1 MRNYLSLASV
11 QAKAHKRQ
19 NRMTIF
25 CIMLAVILITG
36 VFTMADMEYRH
47 ETVRMMEKHGNW
59 HIALKNITKE
69 EAEAVSKEV
78 WIKEGCWYDV
88 LNYDL
93 EEDYNVSGKQTV
105 VCGVNQNWDNIALC
119 MKEGTLPKSDSE
131 IAVSENYRRQFS
143 KEIGDT
149 VSLSTPSGSFEYVI
163 SGIAKDGTL
172 LQRKDAVGVFVSL
185 ESFEKMMKEN
195 GESMH
200 PVYYVQFGN
209 TWTIRKTIDKL
220 MTEHGWDSSVVSENV
235 AILGILGMSS
245 SSYVVGLY
253 SVAFFLVI
261 LVMLSGILMIA
272 GSMNSN
278 IAERTQYFGML
289 RCIGTSKAQ
298 MKHIVRLEALNWC
311 KKAIPFGIV
320 IATVAS
326 WGICAILRYVIGGEW
341 ENMPVFKLSPI
352 GIISG
357 TVIGIITVL
366 IAANA
371 PAKRAAKVSPVA
383 GVLGNTEHRNTK
395 KAANTKLFKVENAL
409 GIHHAVSQKKSLIMM
424 TGSFALSMILFLS
437 FSVMIDWIGHALNS
451 NKPYSPDMT
460 VFAEGYASVL
470 PQELVTEIGKID
482 GIKYVYGRMHI
493 CDEITSTKDV
503 NRMDLISYEGLQ
515 FDWAKDDYLS
525 GDMEAVIHGND
536 SVMVVFDK
544 ANPLTLGDKI
554 WYRGKEL
561 TVAAVLGDSPFA
573 TTDIPTVLCSE
584 ETFRKLT
591 GIDEYAI
598 IDIQVSQKADS
609 NIDQEIRK
617 IIGDDRKLSDGRE
630 SKRSVNSTYLAFSL
644 LVYGFL
650 GMIAL
655 ITVFNINNS
664 ISMSVTAR
672 NKQYGIMRAI
682 GMDNR
687 QICKMICAETLT
699 YAISGMLTGGIL
711 GLLLHRKFFRL
722 IISAYFGTPWT
733 VPVKELL
740 IIMIVMVFAC
750 VTSVVKPVK
759 RIVSNTVTETISE
772 L

>member
-1 MRNYLSLASV
+1 MRSYLSLASI

-69 EAEAVSKEV
+69 EAETVSKKA

-88 LNYDL
+88 INYDL
-93 EEDYNVSGKQTV
+93 DKDYSISGKQTV
-105 VCGVNQNWDNIALC
+105 VCGSNENWDKIMFC
-119 MKEGTLPKSDSE
+119 MKEGKLPGSERE

-149 VSLSTPSGSFEYVI
+149 VSLVTPAGSYEYVI
-163 SGIAKDGTL
+163 SGIVKDGTL
-172 LQRKDAVGVFVSL
+172 LQRNDAAGVFVSL
-185 ESFEKMMKEN
+185 ESFEKIMKEN

-220 MTEHGWDSSVVSENV
+220 MAEYGWDKSVAAENA

-245 SSYVVGLY
+245 SSYVVGIY
-253 SVAFFLVI
+253 GVAFFLVI

-298 MKHIVRLEALNWC
+298 IKRIVRLEALNWC
-311 KKAIPFGIV
+311 KRAIPSGIM
-320 IATVAS
+320 IATLAS

-352 GIISG
+352 GIIAG
-357 TVIGIITVL
+357 TVIGMITVL

-371 PAKRAAKVSPVA
+371 PAKRAAKVTPVA
-383 GVLGNTEHRNTK
+383 GISGNTENRNTK
-395 KAANTKLFKVENAL
+395 KPANTKLFKIENAI

-424 TGSFALSMILFLS
+424 TGSFALSIILFLS

-451 NKPYSPDMT
+451 NKPYSQDMS
-460 VFAEGYASVL
+460 VYAEDYAPVL
-470 PQELVTEIGKID
+470 SQELVEEIEKID

-493 CDEITSTKDV
+493 CDEMTSTKDV
-503 NRMDLISYEGLQ
+503 NRMDLISYEELQ
-515 FDWAKDDYLS
+515 FNWAKDDFLS
-525 GDMEAVIHGND
+525 GDIETVKNRSD

-544 ANPLTLGDKI
+544 NNPLTIGDKI
-554 WYRGKEL
+554 WYRENEL
-561 TVAAVLGDSPFA
+561 TVAAVLKDSPFSSS
-573 TTDIPTVLCSE
+573 DIPTVLCSE
-584 ETFRKLT
+584 ETFGKLT
-591 GIDEYAI
+591 GIDEYAV
-598 IDIQVSQKADS
+598 IDIQITKKADKS
-609 NIDQEIRK
+609 IDREV
-617 IIGDDRKLSDGRE
+617 RKLLGENIKLGDVRE
-630 SKRSVNSTYLAFSL
+630 SKEAANSTYLAFSL

-664 ISMSVTAR
+664 ISMSVAAR

-699 YAISGMLTGGIL
+699 YAIFGILTGVTM
-711 GLLLHRKFFRL
+711 GLLLHRKFFQL
-722 IISAYFGTPWT
+722 IISAYFGDLWT
-733 VPVKELL
+733 VPMKELL
-740 IIMIVMVFAC
+740 IILFVVVFASA
-750 VTSVVKPVK
+750 TSVVKPVK
-759 RIVSNTVTETISE
+759 RILSNTVTETISE

>member
-1 MRNYLSLASV
+1 MRSYLSLASI

-47 ETVRMMEKHGNW
+47 ENVRMMEKHGNW
-59 HIALKNITKE
+59 HIALMNLTKE
-69 EAEAVSKEV
+69 EAEAVSKEA
-78 WIKEGCWYDV
+78 WIKEACWYDV
-88 LNYDL
+88 INYDL
-93 EEDYNVSGKQTV
+93 AEDYTVSGKQTV
-105 VCGVNQNWDNIALC
+105 VCGADQNWDKFTFC
-119 MKEGTLPKSDSE
+119 MKEGTFPKNESE

-143 KEIGDT
+143 KGIGDT
-149 VSLSTPSGSFEYVI
+149 VSLVTPAGSYEYVI

-172 LQRKDAVGVFVSL
+172 LQRNDASGVFVSM
-185 ESFEKMMKEN
+185 ESFEKIAEEN
-195 GESMH
+195 GKDMR
-200 PVYYVQFGN
+200 PVYYIQFGN

-220 MTEHGWDSSVVSENV
+220 KAEHGWDKEVVAENA

-253 SVAFFLVI
+253 GVAIVLVI
-261 LVMLSGILMIA
+261 LVMLAGILMIA

-278 IAERTQYFGML
+278 LAERTQYFGML

-298 MKHIVRLEALNWC
+298 IRRIVRLEALNWC
-311 KKAIPFGIV
+311 KKAIPVGIL
-320 IATVAS
+320 IATLAS

-371 PAKRAAKVSPVA
+371 PAKRAAKVTPVA
-383 GVLGNTEHRNTK
+383 GVLGNTENKNVK
-395 KAANTKLFKVENAL
+395 KAANTKFLKVEHAL
-409 GIHHAVSQKKSLIMM
+409 GIHHAVSQKKSLMMM
-424 TGSFALSMILFLS
+424 TGSFALSIILFLS
-437 FSVMIDWIGHALNS
+437 FSVMIAWIGHALNS
-451 NKPYSPDMT
+451 NRPYSPDLSA
-460 VFAEGYASVL
+460 FAEDYAPVL
-470 PQELVTEIGKID
+470 PQELVAEIEKID

-493 CDEITSTKDV
+493 CDDITSTKDV
-503 NRMDLISYEGLQ
+503 NRMDLISYEELQ
-515 FDWAKDDYLS
+515 FDWAKGDYLS
-525 GDMEAVIHGND
+525 GDIEAVKHGND

-544 ANPLTLGDKI
+544 NNPLTLGDKI
-554 WYRGKEL
+554 WYRGNEL
-561 TVAAVLGDSPFA
+561 TVAAVLKDSPFSSS
-573 TTDIPTVLCSE
+573 DIPTVLCSE
-584 ETFRKLT
+584 ETFVKLT
-591 GIDEYAI
+591 GIDEYAV
-598 IDIQVSQKADS
+598 IDIQVTKKADKD
-609 NIDQEIRK
+609 IDQKIRK
-617 IIGDDRKLSDGRE
+617 LLGEGIKLGDERA
-630 SKRSVNSTYLAFSL
+630 SKKSVNSTYLAFSL

-650 GMIAL
+650 GIIAL

-664 ISMSVTAR
+664 ISMSVSAR

-699 YAISGMLTGGIL
+699 YAISGILTGGIF
-711 GLLLHRKFFRL
+711 GLLLHRKFFQM
-722 IISAYFGTPWT
+722 IISSYFGTQWT

-740 IIMIVMVFAC
+740 IILLVVVFAC
-750 VTSVVKPVK
+750 ATSVVMPVK
-759 RIVSNTVTETISE
+759 RSLSHTVTETISE

>member
-1 MRNYLSLASV
+1 MRSYLSLASI

-25 CIMLAVILITG
+25 CITLAVILITG

-47 ETVRMMEKHGNW
+47 ETVRMLEHHGNW

-69 EAEAVSKEV
+69 EAQAVTKEV
-78 WIKEGCWYDV
+78 WIKESCWYDV
-88 LNYDL
+88 INYDL
-93 EEDYNVSGKQTV
+93 DKDYSISGKQTV
-105 VCGVNQNWDNIALC
+105 VCGTNENWDKIMFC
-119 MKEGTLPKSDSE
+119 MWEGKLPKNENE
-131 IAVSENYRRQFS
+131 IAVSENFRRQFS
-143 KEIGDT
+143 KEIGDK
-149 VSLSTPSGSFEYVI
+149 VSLVTPAGSYEYVI
-163 SGIAKDGTL
+163 SGIAKDGSL
-172 LQRKDAVGVFVSL
+172 LQTNDAIGVFVSM
-185 ESFEKMMKEN
+185 ESFEKIMKEN
-195 GESMH
+195 GESMN
-200 PVYYVQFGN
+200 PVYFVQFGN

-220 MTEHGWDSSVVSENV
+220 MAERGWDKSVVAENA

-245 SSYVVGLY
+245 SSYIVGLY
-253 SVAFFLVI
+253 GIAFFLVI

-298 MKHIVRLEALNWC
+298 IKHIVRLEALNWC

-320 IATVAS
+320 IATLAS

-341 ENMPVFKLSPI
+341 EDMPVFKLSPI

-383 GVLGNTEHRNTK
+383 GISGNTENRNTK
-395 KAANTKLFKVENAL
+395 KAANTKFFKVENAL
-409 GIHHAVSQKKSLIMM
+409 GIHHAVSQKKSLVMM
-424 TGSFALSMILFLS
+424 TGSFALSIILFLS
-437 FSVMIDWIGHALNS
+437 FSVMIDWISHALNS
-451 NKPYSPDMT
+451 NKPYSQDMS
-460 VFAEGYASVL
+460 VFTEDYAPVL
-470 PQELVTEIGKID
+470 PQELVTEIEKID

-503 NRMDLISYEGLQ
+503 NKMDLISYEDLQ

-525 GDMEAVIHGND
+525 GDIEAVKKDGN

-544 ANPLTLGDKI
+544 NNPLNLGDKI
-554 WYRGKEL
+554 WYRGNEL
-561 TVAAVLGDSPFA
+561 TVAAVLKDSPFSA
-573 TTDIPTVLCSE
+573 SDIPTVLCSE

-591 GIDEYAI
+591 GIDQYAV
-598 IDIQVSQKADS
+598 IDIQVTKKADKD
-609 NIDQEIRK
+609 IDQEIRK
-617 IIGDDRKLSDGRE
+617 LLGDDIKLSDGRE
-630 SKRSVNSTYLAFSL
+630 TKKLANSTYLAFSL
-644 LVYGFL
+644 LVYAFL
-650 GMIAL
+650 GMITL
-655 ITVFNINNS
+655 ITIFNINNS
-664 ISMSVTAR
+664 ISMSVSAR

-682 GMDNR
+682 GMDSR

-699 YAISGMLTGGIL
+699 YAISGILTGGIL
-711 GLLLHRKFFRL
+711 GLLLHMKFFQL
-722 IISAYFGTPWT
+722 IISAYFGTPWMI
-733 VPVKELL
+733 PVKELF
-740 IIMIVMVFAC
+740 IILLVVLFAS

-759 RIVSNTVTETISE
+759 RVLSNTVTETISE

>member
-1 MRNYLSLASV
+1 MRSYLSLASI

-25 CIMLAVILITG
+25 CITLAVILITG

-47 ETVRMMEKHGNW
+47 ETVRMLEHHGNW

-69 EAEAVSKEV
+69 EAQAVTKEV
-78 WIKEGCWYDV
+78 WIKESCWYDV
-88 LNYDL
+88 INYDL
-93 EEDYNVSGKQTV
+93 DKDYSISGKQTV
-105 VCGVNQNWDNIALC
+105 VCGTNENWDKIMFC
-119 MKEGTLPKSDSE
+119 MREGKLPKNENE
-131 IAVSENYRRQFS
+131 IAVSENFRRQFS
-143 KEIGDT
+143 KEIGDK
-149 VSLSTPSGSFEYVI
+149 VSLVTPAGGYEYVI
-163 SGIAKDGTL
+163 SGIAKDGSL
-172 LQRKDAVGVFVSL
+172 LQTNDAIGVFVSM
-185 ESFEKMMKEN
+185 ESFEKIMKEN
-195 GESMH
+195 GESMN
-200 PVYYVQFGN
+200 PVYFVQFGN

-220 MTEHGWDSSVVSENV
+220 MAERGWDKSVVAENA

-245 SSYVVGLY
+245 SSYIVGLY
-253 SVAFFLVI
+253 GIAFFLVI

-298 MKHIVRLEALNWC
+298 IKHIVRLEALNWC

-320 IATVAS
+320 IATLAS

-341 ENMPVFKLSPI
+341 EDMPVFKLSPI

-383 GVLGNTEHRNTK
+383 GISGNTENRNTK
-395 KAANTKLFKVENAL
+395 KAANTKFFKVENAL
-409 GIHHAVSQKKSLIMM
+409 GIHHAVSQKKSLVMM
-424 TGSFALSMILFLS
+424 TGSFALSIILFLS
-437 FSVMIDWIGHALNS
+437 FSVMIDWISHALNS
-451 NKPYSPDMT
+451 NKPYSQDMS
-460 VFAEGYASVL
+460 VFTEDYAPVL
-470 PQELVTEIGKID
+470 PQELVTEIEKID

-503 NRMDLISYEGLQ
+503 NKMDLISYEDLQ

-525 GDMEAVIHGND
+525 GDIEAVKKDGN

-544 ANPLTLGDKI
+544 NNPLNLGDKI
-554 WYRGKEL
+554 WYRGNEL
-561 TVAAVLGDSPFA
+561 TVAAVLKDSPFSA
-573 TTDIPTVLCSE
+573 SDIPTVLCSE

-591 GIDEYAI
+591 GIDQYAV
-598 IDIQVSQKADS
+598 IDIQVTKKADKD
-609 NIDQEIRK
+609 IDQEIRK
-617 IIGDDRKLSDGRE
+617 LLGDDIKLSDGRE
-630 SKRSVNSTYLAFSL
+630 TKKLANSTYLAFSL
-644 LVYGFL
+644 LVYAFL

-655 ITVFNINNS
+655 ITIFNINNS
-664 ISMSVTAR
+664 ISMSVSAR

-682 GMDNR
+682 GMDSR

-699 YAISGMLTGGIL
+699 YAISGILTGGIL
-711 GLLLHRKFFRL
+711 GLLLHMKFFQL
-722 IISAYFGTPWT
+722 IISAYFGTPWMI
-733 VPVKELL
+733 PVKELF
-740 IIMIVMVFAC
+740 IILLVVLFAS

-759 RIVSNTVTETISE
+759 RVLSNTVTETISE

>member
-1 MRNYLSLASV
+1 MRSYLSLASI
-11 QAKAHKRQ
+11 QAKVHKRQ

-25 CIMLAVILITG
+25 CITLAVILITG

-47 ETVRMMEKHGNW
+47 ETVRMLEHHGNW

-69 EAEAVSKEV
+69 EAQAVTKEV
-78 WIKEGCWYDV
+78 WIKESCWYDV
-88 LNYDL
+88 INYDL
-93 EEDYNVSGKQTV
+93 DKDYSISGKQTV
-105 VCGVNQNWDNIALC
+105 VCGTNENWDKIMFC
-119 MKEGTLPKSDSE
+119 MWEGKLPKNENE
-131 IAVSENYRRQFS
+131 IAVSENFRRQFS
-143 KEIGDT
+143 KEIGDK
-149 VSLSTPSGSFEYVI
+149 VSLVTPAGSYEYVI
-163 SGIAKDGTL
+163 SGIAKDGSL
-172 LQRKDAVGVFVSL
+172 LQTNDAIGVFVSM
-185 ESFEKMMKEN
+185 ESFEKIMKEN
-195 GESMH
+195 GESMN
-200 PVYYVQFGN
+200 PVYFVQFGN

-220 MTEHGWDSSVVSENV
+220 MAERGWDKSVVAENA

-245 SSYVVGLY
+245 SSYIVGLY
-253 SVAFFLVI
+253 GIAFFLVI

-298 MKHIVRLEALNWC
+298 IKHIVRLEALNWC

-320 IATVAS
+320 IATLAS

-341 ENMPVFKLSPI
+341 EDMPVFKLSPI

-383 GVLGNTEHRNTK
+383 GISGNTENRNTK
-395 KAANTKLFKVENAL
+395 KAANTKFFKVENAL
-409 GIHHAVSQKKSLIMM
+409 GIHHAVSQKKSLVMM
-424 TGSFALSMILFLS
+424 TGSFALSIILFLS
-437 FSVMIDWIGHALNS
+437 FSVMIDWISHALNS
-451 NKPYSPDMT
+451 NKPYSQDMS
-460 VFAEGYASVL
+460 VFTEDYAPVL
-470 PQELVTEIGKID
+470 PQELVTEIEKID

-503 NRMDLISYEGLQ
+503 NKMDLISYEDLQ

-525 GDMEAVIHGND
+525 GDIEAVKKDGN

-544 ANPLTLGDKI
+544 NNPLNLGDKI
-554 WYRGKEL
+554 WYRGNEL
-561 TVAAVLGDSPFA
+561 TVAAVLKDSPFSA
-573 TTDIPTVLCSE
+573 SDIPTVLCSE

-591 GIDEYAI
+591 GIDQYAV
-598 IDIQVSQKADS
+598 IDIQVTKKADKD
-609 NIDQEIRK
+609 IDQEIRK
-617 IIGDDRKLSDGRE
+617 LLGDDIKLSDGRE
-630 SKRSVNSTYLAFSL
+630 TKKLANSTYLAFSL
-644 LVYGFL
+644 LVYAFL

-655 ITVFNINNS
+655 ITIFNINNS
-664 ISMSVTAR
+664 ISMSVSAR

-682 GMDNR
+682 GMDSR

-699 YAISGMLTGGIL
+699 YAISGILTGGIL
-711 GLLLHRKFFRL
+711 GLLLHMKFFQL
-722 IISAYFGTPWT
+722 IISAYFGTPWMI
-733 VPVKELL
+733 PVKELF
-740 IIMIVMVFAC
+740 IILLVVLFAS

-759 RIVSNTVTETISE
+759 RVLSNTVTETISE

>member
-1 MRNYLSLASV
+1 MKSYLSLASI

-47 ETVRMMEKHGNW
+47 ENVRMMEKHGNW

-78 WIKEGCWYDV
+78 WIKEACWYDV

-105 VCGVNQNWDNIALC
+105 VCGANQNWDKFTFC
-119 MKEGTLPKSDSE
+119 MKEGKLPKNESE
-131 IAVSENYRRQFS
+131 LAVSENYRKQFS

-149 VSLSTPSGSFEYVI
+149 VSLVTSVGNYEYVI
-163 SGIAKDGTL
+163 SGIVKDGTM
-172 LQRKDAVGVFVSL
+172 LQRNDAMGVFVCM
-185 ESFEKMMKEN
+185 ESFEKIAEEN
-195 GESMH
+195 GEDVH
-200 PVYYVQFGN
+200 PAYYIQFGN

-220 MTEHGWDSSVVSENV
+220 KAKHGWDKEVVAENA

-245 SSYVVGLY
+245 SSYIVGLY
-253 SVAFFLVI
+253 GVAVILVI
-261 LVMLSGILMIA
+261 LVMLAGVLMIA

-311 KKAIPFGIV
+311 KKAIPIGIF
-320 IATVAS
+320 IATLAS

-371 PAKRAAKVSPVA
+371 PAKRAAKVTPVA
-383 GVLGNTEHRNTK
+383 GISGNTENRNTK

-409 GIHHAVSQKKSLIMM
+409 GIHHAFSQKKSLMMM

-437 FSVMIDWIGHALNS
+437 FSVMIDWIGHALNTT
-451 NKPYSPDMT
+451 KPYSPDLS
-460 VFAEGYASVL
+460 VFAKDYASVL
-470 PQELVTEIGKID
+470 PQELVDKIEKID
-482 GIKYVYGRMHI
+482 GIKCVYGRMHI

-503 NRMDLISYEGLQ
+503 NRMDLISYEELQ
-515 FDWAKDDYLS
+515 FGWAKDDYLS
-525 GDMEAVIHGND
+525 GEIEAVKD
-536 SVMVVFDK
+536 CSDTVMVVFDK
-544 ANPLTLGDKI
+544 NNPLSLGDKI
-554 WYRGKEL
+554 WYKGNEL
-561 TVAAVLGDSPFA
+561 TVAAVLKDSPFSA
-573 TTDIPTVLCSE
+573 SDIPTVLCSE
-584 ETFRKLT
+584 ETFGKLT
-591 GIDEYAI
+591 GIDEYAV
-598 IDIQVSQKADS
+598 IDIQVTKKADKD
-609 NIDQEIRK
+609 IDQKIRK
-617 IIGDDRKLSDGRE
+617 LLGDGIKLSDARE
-630 SKRSVNSTYLAFSL
+630 SKKSVNSTYLAFSL

-655 ITVFNINNS
+655 ITIFNINNS
-664 ISMSVTAR
+664 ISMSVSAR

-687 QICKMICAETLT
+687 QICKMVCAETLS
-699 YAISGMLTGGIL
+699 YAISGILTGGII
-711 GLLLHRKFFRL
+711 GLLLHRKFYQL
-722 IISAYFGTPWT
+722 IISAYFGDLWK
-733 VPVKELL
+733 VPVKESL
-740 IIMIVMVFAC
+740 IILLVVAFAS

-759 RIVSNTVTETISE
+759 RILSNTVTETISE

>member
-78 WIKEGCWYDV
+78 WIKEGSWYDV
-88 LNYDL
+88 VNYDL
-93 EEDYNVSGKQTV
+93 EENYHVSGKQTV
-105 VCGVNQNWDNIALC
+105 VCGVSQNWDNIALC

-220 MTEHGWDSSVVSENV
+220 MTEHGWDSSVVSENL

-609 NIDQEIRK
+609 NIDQEIRE

-664 ISMSVTAR
+664 ISMSVSAR

-740 IIMIVMVFAC
+740 IIMIVMLFAC

>member
-1 MRNYLSLASV
+1 MRSYLSLASI
-11 QAKAHKRQ
+11 QAKVHKRQ

-25 CIMLAVILITG
+25 CITLAVILITG

-47 ETVRMMEKHGNW
+47 ETVRMLEHHGNW

-69 EAEAVSKEV
+69 EAQAVTKEV
-78 WIKEGCWYDV
+78 WIKESCWYDV
-88 LNYDL
+88 INYDL
-93 EEDYNVSGKQTV
+93 DKDYSISGKQTV
-105 VCGVNQNWDNIALC
+105 VCGTNENWDKIMFC
-119 MKEGTLPKSDSE
+119 MWEGKLPKNENE
-131 IAVSENYRRQFS
+131 IAVSENFRRQFS
-143 KEIGDT
+143 KEIGDK
-149 VSLSTPSGSFEYVI
+149 VSLVTPAGSYEYVI
-163 SGIAKDGTL
+163 SGIAKDGSL
-172 LQRKDAVGVFVSL
+172 LQTNDAIGVFVSM
-185 ESFEKMMKEN
+185 ESFEKIMKEN
-195 GESMH
+195 GESMN
-200 PVYYVQFGN
+200 PVYFVQFGN

-220 MTEHGWDSSVVSENV
+220 MAERGWDKSVVAENA

-245 SSYVVGLY
+245 SSYIVGLY
-253 SVAFFLVI
+253 GIAFFLVI

-298 MKHIVRLEALNWC
+298 IKHIVRLEALNWC

-320 IATVAS
+320 IATLAS

-341 ENMPVFKLSPI
+341 EDMPVFKLSPI

-383 GVLGNTEHRNTK
+383 GISGNTENRNTK
-395 KAANTKLFKVENAL
+395 KAANTKFFKVENAL
-409 GIHHAVSQKKSLIMM
+409 GIHHAVSQKKSLVMM
-424 TGSFALSMILFLS
+424 TGSFALSIILFLS
-437 FSVMIDWIGHALNS
+437 FSVMIDWISHALNS
-451 NKPYSPDMT
+451 NKPYSQDMS
-460 VFAEGYASVL
+460 VFTEDYAPVL
-470 PQELVTEIGKID
+470 PQELVTEIEKID

-503 NRMDLISYEGLQ
+503 NKMDLISYEDLQ

-525 GDMEAVIHGND
+525 GDIEAVKKDGN

-544 ANPLTLGDKI
+544 NNPLNLGDKI
-554 WYRGKEL
+554 WYRGNEL
-561 TVAAVLGDSPFA
+561 TVAAVLKDSPFSA
-573 TTDIPTVLCSE
+573 SDIPTVLCSE

-591 GIDEYAI
+591 GIDQYAV
-598 IDIQVSQKADS
+598 IDIQVTKKADKD
-609 NIDQEIRK
+609 IDQEIRK
-617 IIGDDRKLSDGRE
+617 LLGDDIKLSDGRE
-630 SKRSVNSTYLAFSL
+630 TKKLANSTYLAFSL
-644 LVYGFL
+644 LVYAFL
-650 GMIAL
+650 GMITL
-655 ITVFNINNS
+655 ITIFNINNS
-664 ISMSVTAR
+664 ISMSVSAR

-682 GMDNR
+682 GMDSR

-699 YAISGMLTGGIL
+699 YAISGILTGGIL
-711 GLLLHRKFFRL
+711 GLLLHMKFFQL
-722 IISAYFGTPWT
+722 IISAYFGTPWMI
-733 VPVKELL
+733 PVKELF
-740 IIMIVMVFAC
+740 IILLVVLFAS

-759 RIVSNTVTETISE
+759 RVLSNTVTETISE

>member
-1 MRNYLSLASV
+1 MRTYLSLASI

-69 EAEAVSKEV
+69 EAEDVLKEA

-93 EEDYNVSGKQTV
+93 EEDYNVCGKQTV
-105 VCGVNQNWDNIALC
+105 VCGVNQNWDKIVLC
-119 MKEGTLPKSDSE
+119 IKEGAFPKNESE
-131 IAVSENYRRQFS
+131 IVVSENYTRQFS
-143 KEIGDT
+143 KKIGDV
-149 VSLSTPSGSFEYVI
+149 VSLVTPYGSFEYVI

-172 LQRKDAVGVFVSL
+172 LQRNDAIGVFVSM
-185 ESFEKMMKEN
+185 ESFEKIVEAN
-195 GESMH
+195 GKRMN

-220 MTEHGWDSSVVSENV
+220 MAEHGWDSSVVSEN
-235 AILGILGMSS
+235 AAMLGILGMSS
-245 SSYVVGLY
+245 GSYVVGLY
-253 SVAFFLVI
+253 GVAFFLVI
-261 LVMLSGILMIA
+261 LVMLSGVLMIA

-298 MKHIVRLEALNWC
+298 IKHIVRLEALNWC
-311 KKAIPFGIV
+311 KKAIPLGI
-320 IATVAS
+320 IAATLIS
-326 WGICAILRYVIGGEW
+326 WGICAVLKFGIGGEW

-352 GIISG
+352 GIVCG

-371 PAKRAAKVSPVA
+371 PAKRAAKVTPVA
-383 GVLGNTEHRNTK
+383 GISGNTENRITK
-395 KAANTKLFKVENAL
+395 KAANTKLFKIEHAL

-437 FSVMIDWIGHALNS
+437 FSVMIDWIGHALNTT
-451 NKPYSPDMT
+451 KPYSQDMS
-460 VFAEGYASVL
+460 VFTKDYASVL
-470 PQELVTEIGKID
+470 PQELVNEIGKID

-493 CDEITSTKDV
+493 CDEMTSTKDA
-503 NRMDLISYEGLQ
+503 NRMDLISYENLQ
-515 FDWAKDDYLS
+515 FDWAKDDLLS
-525 GDMEAVIHGND
+525 GDIEAVKKGSD
-536 SVMVVFDK
+536 TVMVVFDK
-544 ANPLTLGDKI
+544 NNPLTLGDKI
-554 WYRGKEL
+554 FYRGNEL
-561 TVAAVLGDSPFA
+561 TVTAVLGDSPFSSS
-573 TTDIPTVLCSE
+573 DIPTVLCSE
-584 ETFRKLT
+584 ETFVKLT
-591 GIDEYAI
+591 GIDEYAV
-598 IDIQVSQKADS
+598 IDIQVTKKADK

-617 IIGDDRKLSDGRE
+617 LLRDDIKLSDGRE
-630 SKRSVNSTYLAFSL
+630 SKKSVNSTYLAFSL

-655 ITVFNINNS
+655 ISIFNINNS
-664 ISMSVTAR
+664 ISMSVSAR

-682 GMDNR
+682 GMDSR
-687 QICKMICAETLT
+687 QISKMICAETLT
-699 YAISGMLTGGIL
+699 YAISGIVTGGIL
-711 GLLLHRKFFRL
+711 GLLLHMKFYQL
-722 IISAYFGTPWT
+722 IISAYFGDPWT

-740 IIMIVMVFAC
+740 IILLVVAFASA
-750 VTSVVKPVK
+750 TSVVKPVK
-759 RIVSNTVTETISE
+759 RVLSNTVTETISE

>member
-1 MRNYLSLASV
+1 M
-11 QAKAHKRQ
+11 
-19 NRMTIF
+19 
-25 CIMLAVILITG
+25 
-36 VFTMADMEYRH
+36 
-47 ETVRMMEKHGNW
+47 
-59 HIALKNITKE
+59 
-69 EAEAVSKEV
+69 
-78 WIKEGCWYDV
+78 
-88 LNYDL
+88 
-93 EEDYNVSGKQTV
+93 

-470 PQELVTEIGKID
+470 PQELVTEIEKID
-482 GIKYVYGRMHI
+482 GIKNVYGRMHI

-503 NRMDLISYEGLQ
+503 NRMDLISYEALQ

-525 GDMEAVIHGND
+525 GDMETVKDGND

>member
-1 MRNYLSLASV
+1 MRSYLSLASI

-25 CIMLAVILITG
+25 CITLAVILITG

-47 ETVRMMEKHGNW
+47 ETVRMLEHHGNW

-69 EAEAVSKEV
+69 EAQAVTKEV
-78 WIKEGCWYDV
+78 WIKESCWYDV
-88 LNYDL
+88 INYDL
-93 EEDYNVSGKQTV
+93 DKDYSISGKQTV
-105 VCGVNQNWDNIALC
+105 VCGTNENWDKIMFC
-119 MKEGTLPKSDSE
+119 MWEGKLPKNENE
-131 IAVSENYRRQFS
+131 IAVSENFRRQFS
-143 KEIGDT
+143 KEIGDK
-149 VSLSTPSGSFEYVI
+149 VSLVTPAGSYEYVI
-163 SGIAKDGTL
+163 SGIAKDGSL
-172 LQRKDAVGVFVSL
+172 LQTNDAIGVFVSM
-185 ESFEKMMKEN
+185 ESFEKIMKEN
-195 GESMH
+195 GESMN
-200 PVYYVQFGN
+200 PVYFVQFGN

-220 MTEHGWDSSVVSENV
+220 MAERGWDKSVVAENA

-245 SSYVVGLY
+245 SSYIVGLY
-253 SVAFFLVI
+253 GIAFFLVI

-298 MKHIVRLEALNWC
+298 IKHIVRLEALNWC

-320 IATVAS
+320 IATLAS

-341 ENMPVFKLSPI
+341 EDMPVFKLSPI

-383 GVLGNTEHRNTK
+383 GISGNTENRNTK
-395 KAANTKLFKVENAL
+395 KAANTKFFKVENAL
-409 GIHHAVSQKKSLIMM
+409 GIHHAVSQKKSLVMM
-424 TGSFALSMILFLS
+424 TGSFALSIILFLS
-437 FSVMIDWIGHALNS
+437 FSVMIDWISHALNS
-451 NKPYSPDMT
+451 NKPYSQDMS
-460 VFAEGYASVL
+460 VFTEDYAPVL
-470 PQELVTEIGKID
+470 PQELVTEIEKID

-503 NRMDLISYEGLQ
+503 NKMDLISYEDLQ

-525 GDMEAVIHGND
+525 GDIEAVKKDGN

-544 ANPLTLGDKI
+544 NNPLNLGDKI
-554 WYRGKEL
+554 WYRGNEL
-561 TVAAVLGDSPFA
+561 TIAAVLKDSPFSA
-573 TTDIPTVLCSE
+573 SDIPTVLCSE

-591 GIDEYAI
+591 GINQYAV
-598 IDIQVSQKADS
+598 IDIQVTKKADKD
-609 NIDQEIRK
+609 IDQEIRK
-617 IIGDDRKLSDGRE
+617 LLGDDIKLSDGRE
-630 SKRSVNSTYLAFSL
+630 TKKLANSTYLAFSL
-644 LVYGFL
+644 LVYAFL

-655 ITVFNINNS
+655 ITIFNINNS
-664 ISMSVTAR
+664 ISMSVSAR

-682 GMDNR
+682 GMDSR

-699 YAISGMLTGGIL
+699 YAISGILTGGIL
-711 GLLLHRKFFRL
+711 GLLLHMKFFQL
-722 IISAYFGTPWT
+722 IISAYFGTPWMI
-733 VPVKELL
+733 PVKELF
-740 IIMIVMVFAC
+740 IILLVVLFAS

-759 RIVSNTVTETISE
+759 RVLSNTVTETISE

>member
-1 MRNYLSLASV
+1 MRSYLSLASI

-25 CIMLAVILITG
+25 CITLAVILITG

-47 ETVRMMEKHGNW
+47 ETVRMLEHHGNW
-59 HIALKNITKE
+59 HISLKNITKE
-69 EAEAVSKEV
+69 EAQAVTKEV

-88 LNYDL
+88 INYDL
-93 EEDYNVSGKQTV
+93 DKDYSISGKQTV
-105 VCGVNQNWDNIALC
+105 VCGTNENWDKIMFC
-119 MKEGTLPKSDSE
+119 MREGKLPKNENE
-131 IAVSENYRRQFS
+131 IAVSENFRRQFS
-143 KEIGDT
+143 KEIGDK
-149 VSLSTPSGSFEYVI
+149 VSLVTPAGVYEYVI
-163 SGIAKDGTL
+163 SGIAKDGSL
-172 LQRKDAVGVFVSL
+172 LQTNDAIGVFVSM
-185 ESFEKMMKEN
+185 ESFEKIMKEN
-195 GESMH
+195 GESMN
-200 PVYYVQFGN
+200 PVYFVQFGN

-220 MTEHGWDSSVVSENV
+220 MAERGWDKSVVAENA

-245 SSYVVGLY
+245 SSYIVGLY
-253 SVAFFLVI
+253 GIAFFLVI

-298 MKHIVRLEALNWC
+298 IKHIVRLEALNWC

-320 IATVAS
+320 IATLAF
-326 WGICAILRYVIGGEW
+326 WGICAILRFVIGGEW
-341 ENMPVFKLSPI
+341 GNMPVFKLSSI

-357 TVIGIITVL
+357 TVIGIVTVL

-371 PAKRAAKVSPVA
+371 PAKRAAKVTPVA
-383 GVLGNTEHRNTK
+383 GISGNTEKGNAK

-409 GIHHAVSQKKSLIMM
+409 GIHHAISQKKSLILM
-424 TGSFALSMILFLS
+424 TGSFALSIILFLS

-451 NKPYSPDMT
+451 NKPYSQDMS
-460 VFAEGYASVL
+460 VYAKDYAPVL
-470 PQELVTEIGKID
+470 PQELVAEIEKID

-503 NRMDLISYEGLQ
+503 NKMDLISYEELQ

-525 GDMEAVIHGND
+525 GDIEAVKDDSN

-544 ANPLTLGDKI
+544 NNPLTLGDKI
-554 WYRGKEL
+554 WYRGNEL
-561 TVAAVLGDSPFA
+561 TVAAVLKDSPFSSS
-573 TTDIPTVLCSE
+573 DIPTVLCSE
-584 ETFRKLT
+584 ETFEKLT
-591 GIDEYAI
+591 GIDEYAV
-598 IDIQVSQKADS
+598 IDIQVTKKADK

-617 IIGDDRKLSDGRE
+617 LLGDNIKLGDVRE
-630 SKRSVNSTYLAFSL
+630 SKETANSTYLAFSL

-650 GMIAL
+650 GIIAL

-664 ISMSVTAR
+664 ISMSVSAR

-699 YAISGMLTGGIL
+699 YAISGIVTGGIL
-711 GLLLHRKFFRL
+711 GLLLHRNFFQT

-740 IIMIVMVFAC
+740 IILLVVVFAS

-759 RIVSNTVTETISE
+759 RVLSNTVTETISE

>member
-525 GDMEAVIHGND
+525 GDMETVKDGND

>member
-11 QAKAHKRQ
+11 LAKAHKRQ

-78 WIKEGCWYDV
+78 WIKEGSWYDV
-88 LNYDL
+88 VNYDL
-93 EEDYNVSGKQTV
+93 EENYNVSGKQTV
-105 VCGVNQNWDNIALC
+105 VCGVSQNWDNIALC

-261 LVMLSGILMIA
+261 LVMLSGVLMIA

-311 KKAIPFGIV
+311 KKAIPFDIV
-320 IATVAS
+320 IATLAS

-366 IAANA
+366 MAANA

-460 VFAEGYASVL
+460 VFAEDYASVL
-470 PQELVTEIGKID
+470 PQELVTEMGKID
-482 GIKYVYGRMHI
+482 GMKYVYGRMHI

-544 ANPLTLGDKI
+544 VNPLTLGDKI
-554 WYRGKEL
+554 WYRGNEL

-664 ISMSVTAR
+664 ISMSVSAR

-687 QICKMICAETLT
+687 QISKMICAETLT

>member
-1 MRNYLSLASV
+1 MRSYLSLASI
-11 QAKAHKRQ
+11 QTKAHKRQ

-47 ETVRMMEKHGNW
+47 ENVRMMEKHGNW

-69 EAEAVSKEV
+69 EAETVSKEA

-88 LNYDL
+88 INYDL
-93 EEDYNVSGKQTV
+93 AQDYSISGKQTV
-105 VCGVNQNWDNIALC
+105 VCGSNENWDKIMFC
-119 MKEGTLPKSDSE
+119 MREGKLPESESE
-131 IAVSENYRRQFS
+131 IAVSEDYRRQFS
-143 KEIGDT
+143 KKIGDT
-149 VSLSTPSGSFEYVI
+149 VSLVTPAGSYEYVI
-163 SGIAKDGTL
+163 SGIVKDGNM
-172 LQRKDAVGVFVSL
+172 LQEYDASGVFVSM
-185 ESFEKMMKEN
+185 ESFEKIIKEN
-195 GESMH
+195 GERMQ
-200 PVYYVQFGN
+200 PVYYIQFGN

-220 MTEHGWDSSVVSENV
+220 MAEHGWDSSVIAENA

-253 SVAFFLVI
+253 GVAFFLVI
-261 LVMLSGILMIA
+261 LVMLAGVLMIA

-298 MKHIVRLEALNWC
+298 IKHIVRLEALNWC
-311 KKAIPFGIV
+311 KKAIPLGI
-320 IATVAS
+320 IAATLIS
-326 WGICAILRYVIGGEW
+326 WGICVVLRFGIGGEW

-352 GIISG
+352 GIVSG

-371 PAKRAAKVSPVA
+371 PAIRAAKVSPVA
-383 GVLGNTEHRNTK
+383 GISENAENRNTK

-409 GIHHAVSQKKSLIMM
+409 GIHHAVSQKKNLVMM
-424 TGSFALSMILFLS
+424 TGSFALSIILFLS

-451 NKPYSPDMT
+451 NKPYSQDMS
-460 VFAEGYASVL
+460 VFAEDYASVL
-470 PQELVTEIGKID
+470 PQGLVTEIEKID

-493 CDEITSTKDV
+493 CDEITATKDV
-503 NRMDLISYEGLQ
+503 NRMDLISYEELQ
-515 FDWAKDDYLS
+515 FNWAKDDFLS
-525 GDMEAVIHGND
+525 GDIEAVKNSID

-544 ANPLTLGDKI
+544 NNPLTLGDKI
-554 WYRGKEL
+554 WYRGNEL
-561 TVAAVLGDSPFA
+561 TVAAVLEDSPFSA
-573 TTDIPTVLCSE
+573 SDIPTVLCSE
-584 ETFRKLT
+584 ETFVKLT
-591 GIDEYAI
+591 GIHEYSV
-598 IDIQVSQKADS
+598 IDIQVTKKADKD
-609 NIDQEIRK
+609 IDQEIRK
-617 IIGDDRKLSDGRE
+617 LLGDVIKLSDGRE
-630 SKRSVNSTYLAFSL
+630 SKKSVNSTYLAFSL

-664 ISMSVTAR
+664 ISMSVAAR
-672 NKQYGIMRAI
+672 NKRYGIMRAI
-682 GMDNR
+682 GMDSR

-699 YAISGMLTGGIL
+699 YAISGILTGGIL
-711 GLLLHRKFFRL
+711 GLLLHRKFFQL
-722 IISAYFGTPWT
+722 IISAYFGVPWT

-740 IIMIVMVFAC
+740 IILLVVVLASA
-750 VTSVVKPVK
+750 TSVVRPVK
-759 RIVSNTVTETISE
+759 RILSNTVTETISE

>member
-1 MRNYLSLASV
+1 MRSYLSLASI

-47 ETVRMMEKHGNW
+47 EIDRMIEKHGNW
-59 HIALKNITKE
+59 HIALKNISKE
-69 EAEAVSKEV
+69 EAEAVSKET

-88 LNYDL
+88 INYDL
-93 EEDYNVSGKQTV
+93 AEDYTVNGKQAI
-105 VCGVNQNWDNIALC
+105 VCGSNENWDKIMFC
-119 MKEGTLPKSDSE
+119 MQEGKLPKSESE
-131 IAVSENYRRQFS
+131 IAVSENFSCQFS
-143 KEIGDT
+143 KEIGDA
-149 VSLSTPSGSFEYVI
+149 VSLVTPAGSYEYVI
-163 SGIAKDGTL
+163 SGIVKDGNM
-172 LQRKDAVGVFVSL
+172 LQEYDSSGVFVSL

-200 PVYYVQFGN
+200 PVYFIQFGN

-220 MTEHGWDSSVVSENV
+220 MDKHSWDSSVVSENA

-253 SVAFFLVI
+253 GIALILVI
-261 LVMLSGILMIA
+261 LVMLAGVLMIA

-298 MKHIVRLEALNWC
+298 IRRIVRLEALNWC
-311 KKAIPFGIV
+311 KKAIPLGI
-320 IATVAS
+320 IAATLIS
-326 WGICAILRYVIGGEW
+326 WGICAVLRFGIGGEW

-352 GIISG
+352 GMVSG

-371 PAKRAAKVSPVA
+371 PAKRAAKVTPVA
-383 GVLGNTEHRNTK
+383 GISGNTENKNTK
-395 KAANTKLFKVENAL
+395 KAANTKLFKIENAL

-424 TGSFALSMILFLS
+424 TGSFALSIILFLS

-451 NKPYSPDMT
+451 NKPYSQDMS
-460 VFAEGYASVL
+460 VFAEDYAAVL
-470 PQELVTEIGKID
+470 PQELVNEIGKID

-493 CDEITSTKDV
+493 CDEMTSTKDV
-503 NRMDLISYEGLQ
+503 NRMDLISYEELQ
-515 FDWAKDDYLS
+515 FDWAKDDLLS
-525 GDMEAVIHGND
+525 GDIEAVKKGSD
-536 SVMVVFDK
+536 TVMVVFDK
-544 ANPLTLGDKI
+544 NNPLTLGDKI
-554 WYRGKEL
+554 WYKGNEL
-561 TVAAVLGDSPFA
+561 TVTAVLEDSPFSSS
-573 TTDIPTVLCSE
+573 DIPTVLCSE
-584 ETFRKLT
+584 ETFVKLT
-591 GIDEYAI
+591 GIDEYAV
-598 IDIQVSQKADS
+598 IDIQVTKKADKD
-609 NIDQEIRK
+609 IDQEIRK
-617 IIGDDRKLSDGRE
+617 LLGDDIKLGDVRE
-630 SKRSVNSTYLAFSL
+630 SKKSVNSTYLAFSL

-664 ISMSVTAR
+664 ISMSVSAR
-672 NKQYGIMRAI
+672 NKQYGIMRAL

-687 QICKMICAETLT
+687 QICKMICSETLS
-699 YAISGMLTGGIL
+699 YAISGILTGGIL
-711 GLLLHRKFFRL
+711 GLFLHMKFYNS
-722 IISAYFGTPWT
+722 IISAYFGDPWN
-733 VPVKELL
+733 VPIKELL
-740 IIMIVMVFAC
+740 IILFVVVFAS

-759 RIVSNTVTETISE
+759 RILSNSVTETISE

>member
-1 MRNYLSLASV
+1 MRSYLSLASI

-25 CIMLAVILITG
+25 CITLAVILITG

-47 ETVRMMEKHGNW
+47 ETVRMLEHHGNW

-69 EAEAVSKEV
+69 EAQAVTKEV
-78 WIKEGCWYDV
+78 WIKESCWYDV
-88 LNYDL
+88 INYDL
-93 EEDYNVSGKQTV
+93 DKDYSISGKQTV
-105 VCGVNQNWDNIALC
+105 VCGTNENWDKIMFC
-119 MKEGTLPKSDSE
+119 MWEGKLPKNENE
-131 IAVSENYRRQFS
+131 IAVSENFRRQFS
-143 KEIGDT
+143 KEIGDK
-149 VSLSTPSGSFEYVI
+149 VSLVTPAGSYEYVI
-163 SGIAKDGTL
+163 SGIAKDGSL
-172 LQRKDAVGVFVSL
+172 LQTNDAIGVFVSM
-185 ESFEKMMKEN
+185 ESFEKIMKEN
-195 GESMH
+195 GESMN
-200 PVYYVQFGN
+200 PVYFVQFGN

-220 MTEHGWDSSVVSENV
+220 MAERGWDKSVVAENA

-245 SSYVVGLY
+245 SSYIVGLY
-253 SVAFFLVI
+253 GIAFFLVI

-298 MKHIVRLEALNWC
+298 IKHIVRLEALNWC

-320 IATVAS
+320 IATLAS

-341 ENMPVFKLSPI
+341 EDMPVFKLSPI

-383 GVLGNTEHRNTK
+383 GISGNTENRNTK
-395 KAANTKLFKVENAL
+395 KAANTKFFKVENAL
-409 GIHHAVSQKKSLIMM
+409 GIHHAVSQKKSLVMM
-424 TGSFALSMILFLS
+424 TGSFALSIILFLS
-437 FSVMIDWIGHALNS
+437 FSVMIDWISHALNS
-451 NKPYSPDMT
+451 NKPYSQDMS
-460 VFAEGYASVL
+460 VFTEDYAPVL
-470 PQELVTEIGKID
+470 PQELVTEIEKID

-503 NRMDLISYEGLQ
+503 NKMDLISYEDLQ

-525 GDMEAVIHGND
+525 GDIEAVKKDGN

-544 ANPLTLGDKI
+544 NNPLNLGDKI
-554 WYRGKEL
+554 WYRGNEL
-561 TVAAVLGDSPFA
+561 TVAAVLKDSPFSA
-573 TTDIPTVLCSE
+573 SDIPTVLCSE

-591 GIDEYAI
+591 GIDQYAV
-598 IDIQVSQKADS
+598 IDIQVTKKADKD
-609 NIDQEIRK
+609 IDQEIRK
-617 IIGDDRKLSDGRE
+617 LLGDDIKLSDGRE
-630 SKRSVNSTYLAFSL
+630 TKKLANSTYLAFSL
-644 LVYGFL
+644 LVYAFL

-655 ITVFNINNS
+655 ITIFNINNS
-664 ISMSVTAR
+664 ISMSVSAR

-682 GMDNR
+682 GMDSR

-699 YAISGMLTGGIL
+699 YAISGILTGGIL
-711 GLLLHRKFFRL
+711 GLLLHMKFFQL
-722 IISAYFGTPWT
+722 IISAYFGTPWMI
-733 VPVKELL
+733 PVKELF
-740 IIMIVMVFAC
+740 IILLVVLFAS

-759 RIVSNTVTETISE
+759 RVLSNTVTETISE

>member
-1 MRNYLSLASV
+1 MRSYLSLASI

-47 ETVRMMEKHGNW
+47 ESVRMMEKHGNW
-59 HIALKNITKE
+59 HIALTNITKE
-69 EAEAVSKEV
+69 EAEAVSRKAVVKEA
-78 WIKEGCWYDV
+78 CWYDV
-88 LNYDL
+88 VNYDL
-93 EEDYNVSGKQTV
+93 AEDYNVSGKQTV
-105 VCGVNQNWDNIALC
+105 VCGVNQNWDKIALC
-119 MKEGTLPKSDSE
+119 MKEGALPQNESE
-131 IAVSENYRRQFS
+131 IVVSENYRRQFS

-149 VSLSTPSGSFEYVI
+149 VSLVTPDGSFEYVI

-172 LQRKDAVGVFVSL
+172 LQRNDAIGVFVSM
-185 ESFEKMMKEN
+185 ESFEKIMEEN

-220 MTEHGWDSSVVSENV
+220 MAEHGWDKSVVAENA

-253 SVAFFLVI
+253 GVAFILVI
-261 LVMLSGILMIA
+261 LVMLAGVLMIA

-298 MKHIVRLEALNWC
+298 IKHIVRLEALNWC
-311 KKAIPFGIV
+311 KKAIPFGII
-320 IATVAS
+320 IATLAS
-326 WGICAILRYVIGGEW
+326 WGICAILRFVIGGEW
-341 ENMPVFKLSPI
+341 ENMPVFKLSLV

-371 PAKRAAKVSPVA
+371 PAKRAAKVTPVA
-383 GVLGNTEHRNTK
+383 GILGNTENRNTK

-409 GIHHAVSQKKSLIMM
+409 GIHHAFSQKKSLIMM
-424 TGSFALSMILFLS
+424 TGSFALSIILFLS
-437 FSVMIDWIGHALNS
+437 FSVMIDWIGCALNS

-460 VFAEGYASVL
+460 VFAEDYASVL
-470 PQELVTEIGKID
+470 PQELVTEIEKID

-493 CDEITSTKDV
+493 CDEISSTKDV
-503 NRMDLISYEGLQ
+503 NRMDLISYEELQ
-515 FDWAKDDYLS
+515 FGWAKDDYLS
-525 GDMEAVIHGND
+525 GDIEAVKNGGN

-544 ANPLTLGDKI
+544 SNPLTRGDKI
-554 WYRGKEL
+554 RYRGNEL
-561 TVAAVLGDSPFA
+561 TVAAVLKDSPFSA
-573 TTDIPTVLCSE
+573 SDIPTVLCSE
-584 ETFRKLT
+584 ETFVKLT

-598 IDIQVSQKADS
+598 IDIQVTKKADKD
-609 NIDQEIRK
+609 IDQEIRK
-617 IIGDDRKLSDGRE
+617 LLGDDIKLSDGRE
-630 SKRSVNSTYLAFSL
+630 SKKSVNSTYLAFSL

-650 GMIAL
+650 GIIAL

-664 ISMSVTAR
+664 ISMSVSAR

-682 GMDNR
+682 GMDNK
-687 QICKMICAETLT
+687 QICKMICTETLS
-699 YAISGMLTGGIL
+699 YAFSGILTGGIL
-711 GLLLHRKFFRL
+711 GLLLHMKFYKS
-722 IISAYFGTPWT
+722 IISGYFGTPWT

-740 IIMIVMVFAC
+740 IILLVVVFAS

-759 RIVSNTVTETISE
+759 RILSNTVTETISE

>member
-1 MRNYLSLASV
+1 MRSYLSLASI

-47 ETVRMMEKHGNW
+47 ENVRMMEKHGNW
-59 HIALKNITKE
+59 HIALKSITKE
-69 EAEAVSKEV
+69 EAEAVSKEA

-88 LNYDL
+88 VNYDL
-93 EEDYNVSGKQTV
+93 EEDYFVDGKQTV
-105 VCGVNQNWDNIALC
+105 VCGVNQNWDKIALC
-119 MKEGTLPKSDSE
+119 MKEGKIPQNESE

-143 KEIGDT
+143 REIGDM
-149 VSLSTPSGSFEYVI
+149 VSLETPAGQYEYVI
-163 SGIAKDGTL
+163 SGIVKDGAL
-172 LQRKDAVGVFVSL
+172 LQRNDVIGVFVSI
-185 ESFEKMMKEN
+185 ESFEKILKEN
-195 GESMH
+195 RKSMN

-220 MTEHGWDSSVVSENV
+220 MADNGWDKSVVSENA
-235 AILGILGMSS
+235 AILGILGMSG

-253 SVAFFLVI
+253 GVAFFLVI

-278 IAERTQYFGML
+278 IAERTQYFGLL

-298 MKHIVRLEALNWC
+298 IKHIVRLEALNWC
-311 KKAIPFGIV
+311 KKAIPLGV
-320 IATVAS
+320 MIATLAS

-357 TVIGIITVL
+357 TLIGIITVL

-371 PAKRAAKVSPVA
+371 PAKRAAKVTPVA
-383 GVLGNTEHRNTK
+383 GISGNTEKGNTK
-395 KAANTKLFKVENAL
+395 KAANTKFFKVENAL

-424 TGSFALSMILFLS
+424 TGSFALSIILFLS

-451 NKPYSPDMT
+451 NKPYSQDMSI
-460 VFAEGYASVL
+460 FAENYAPVL
-470 PQELVTEIGKID
+470 PRELVTEIEKID

-493 CDEITSTKDV
+493 CNEITSTKDV
-503 NRMDLISYEGLQ
+503 NRMDLISYEELQ
-515 FDWAKDDYLS
+515 FGWAKDDYLS
-525 GDMEAVIHGND
+525 GDIEAVKDGGD

-544 ANPLTLGDKI
+544 NNPLTLGDKI
-554 WYRGKEL
+554 WYRGNEL
-561 TVAAVLGDSPFA
+561 TVAAVLKDSPFSSS
-573 TTDIPTVLCSE
+573 DIPTVLCSE

-591 GIDEYAI
+591 GMEQYAV
-598 IDIQVSQKADS
+598 IDIQVTKKADKD
-609 NIDQEIRK
+609 IDQEIRK
-617 IIGDDRKLSDGRE
+617 LLGDDIKLGDERE
-630 SKRSVNSTYLAFSL
+630 TKKSVNSTYLAFSL

-664 ISMSVTAR
+664 ISMSVSAR

-682 GMDNR
+682 GMDSR

-699 YAISGMLTGGIL
+699 YAISGILSGGII
-711 GLLLHRKFFRL
+711 GMLLHMKFFQM
-722 IISAYFGTPWT
+722 IISAYFGDSWT
-733 VPVKELL
+733 VPVEELL
-740 IIMIVMVFAC
+740 IILLVVVFAS

-759 RIVSNTVTETISE
+759 RILSNTVTETISE

>member
-1 MRNYLSLASV
+1 MRSYLSLASI

-25 CIMLAVILITG
+25 CITLAVILITG

-47 ETVRMMEKHGNW
+47 ETVRMLEHHGNW

-69 EAEAVSKEV
+69 EAQAVTKEV
-78 WIKEGCWYDV
+78 WIKESCWYDV
-88 LNYDL
+88 INYDL
-93 EEDYNVSGKQTV
+93 DKDYSISGKQTV
-105 VCGVNQNWDNIALC
+105 VCGTNENWDKIMFC
-119 MKEGTLPKSDSE
+119 MWEGKLPKNENE
-131 IAVSENYRRQFS
+131 IAVSENFRRQFS
-143 KEIGDT
+143 KEIGDK
-149 VSLSTPSGSFEYVI
+149 VSLVTPAGSYEYVI
-163 SGIAKDGTL
+163 SGIAKDGSL
-172 LQRKDAVGVFVSL
+172 LQTNDAIGVFVSM
-185 ESFEKMMKEN
+185 ESFEKIMKEN
-195 GESMH
+195 GESMN
-200 PVYYVQFGN
+200 PVYFVQFGN

-220 MTEHGWDSSVVSENV
+220 MAERGWDKSVVAENA

-245 SSYVVGLY
+245 SSYIVGLY
-253 SVAFFLVI
+253 GIAFFLVI

-298 MKHIVRLEALNWC
+298 IKHIVRLEALNWC

-320 IATVAS
+320 IATLAS

-341 ENMPVFKLSPI
+341 EDMPVFKLSPI

-383 GVLGNTEHRNTK
+383 GISGNTENRNTK
-395 KAANTKLFKVENAL
+395 KAANTKFFKVENAL
-409 GIHHAVSQKKSLIMM
+409 GIHHAVSQKKSLVMM
-424 TGSFALSMILFLS
+424 TGSFALSIILFLS
-437 FSVMIDWIGHALNS
+437 FSVMIDWISHALNS
-451 NKPYSPDMT
+451 NKPYSQDMS
-460 VFAEGYASVL
+460 VFTEDYAPVL
-470 PQELVTEIGKID
+470 PQELVTEIEKID

-503 NRMDLISYEGLQ
+503 NKMDLISYENLQ

-525 GDMEAVIHGND
+525 GDIEAVKKDGN

-544 ANPLTLGDKI
+544 NNPLNLGDKI
-554 WYRGKEL
+554 WYRGNEL
-561 TVAAVLGDSPFA
+561 TVAAVLKDSPFSA
-573 TTDIPTVLCSE
+573 SDIPTVLCSE

-591 GIDEYAI
+591 GIDQYAV
-598 IDIQVSQKADS
+598 IDIQVTKKADKD
-609 NIDQEIRK
+609 IDQEIRK
-617 IIGDDRKLSDGRE
+617 LLGDDIKLSDGRE
-630 SKRSVNSTYLAFSL
+630 TKKLANSTYLAFSL
-644 LVYGFL
+644 LVYAFL

-655 ITVFNINNS
+655 ITIFNINNS
-664 ISMSVTAR
+664 ISMSVSAR

-682 GMDNR
+682 GMDSR

-699 YAISGMLTGGIL
+699 YAISGILTGGIL
-711 GLLLHRKFFRL
+711 GLLLHMKFFQL
-722 IISAYFGTPWT
+722 IISAYFGTPWMI
-733 VPVKELL
+733 PVKELF
-740 IIMIVMVFAC
+740 IILLVVLFAS

-759 RIVSNTVTETISE
+759 RVLSNTVTETISE

>member
-1 MRNYLSLASV
+1 MRSYLSLASI
-11 QAKAHKRQ
+11 QAKVHKRQ

-25 CIMLAVILITG
+25 CITLAVILITG

-47 ETVRMMEKHGNW
+47 ETVRMLEHHGNW

-69 EAEAVSKEV
+69 EAQAVTKEV
-78 WIKEGCWYDV
+78 WIKESCWYDV
-88 LNYDL
+88 INYDL
-93 EEDYNVSGKQTV
+93 DKDYSISGKQTV
-105 VCGVNQNWDNIALC
+105 VCGTNENWDKIMFC
-119 MKEGTLPKSDSE
+119 MWEGKLPKNENE
-131 IAVSENYRRQFS
+131 IAVSENFRRQFS
-143 KEIGDT
+143 KEIGDK
-149 VSLSTPSGSFEYVI
+149 VSLVTPAGSYEYVI
-163 SGIAKDGTL
+163 SGIAKDGSL
-172 LQRKDAVGVFVSL
+172 LQTNDAIGVFVSM
-185 ESFEKMMKEN
+185 ESFEKIMKEN
-195 GESMH
+195 GESMN
-200 PVYYVQFGN
+200 PVYFVQFGN

-220 MTEHGWDSSVVSENV
+220 MAERGWDKSVVAENA

-245 SSYVVGLY
+245 SSYIVGLY
-253 SVAFFLVI
+253 GIAFFLVI

-298 MKHIVRLEALNWC
+298 IKHIVRLEALNWC

-320 IATVAS
+320 IATLAS

-341 ENMPVFKLSPI
+341 EDMPVFKLSPI

-383 GVLGNTEHRNTK
+383 GISGNTENRNTK
-395 KAANTKLFKVENAL
+395 KAANTKFFKVENAL
-409 GIHHAVSQKKSLIMM
+409 GIHHAVSQKKSLVMM
-424 TGSFALSMILFLS
+424 TGSFALSIILFLS
-437 FSVMIDWIGHALNS
+437 FSVMIDWISHALNS
-451 NKPYSPDMT
+451 NKPYSQDMS
-460 VFAEGYASVL
+460 VFTEDYAPVL
-470 PQELVTEIGKID
+470 PQELVTEIEKID

-503 NRMDLISYEGLQ
+503 NKMDLISYENLQ

-525 GDMEAVIHGND
+525 GDIEAVKKDGN

-544 ANPLTLGDKI
+544 NNPLNLGDKI
-554 WYRGKEL
+554 WYRGNEL
-561 TVAAVLGDSPFA
+561 TVAAVLKDSPFSA
-573 TTDIPTVLCSE
+573 SDIPTVLCSE

-591 GIDEYAI
+591 GIDQYAV
-598 IDIQVSQKADS
+598 IDIQVTKKADKD
-609 NIDQEIRK
+609 IDQEIRK
-617 IIGDDRKLSDGRE
+617 LLGDDIKLSDGRE
-630 SKRSVNSTYLAFSL
+630 TKKLANSTYLAFSL
-644 LVYGFL
+644 LVYAFL
-650 GMIAL
+650 GMITL
-655 ITVFNINNS
+655 ITIFNINNS
-664 ISMSVTAR
+664 ISMSVSAR

-682 GMDNR
+682 GMDSR

-699 YAISGMLTGGIL
+699 YAISGILTGGIL
-711 GLLLHRKFFRL
+711 GLLLHMKFFQL
-722 IISAYFGTPWT
+722 IISAYFGTPWMI
-733 VPVKELL
+733 PVKELF
-740 IIMIVMVFAC
+740 IILLVVLFAS

-759 RIVSNTVTETISE
+759 RVLSNTVTETISE

>member
-1 MRNYLSLASV
+1 MRSYLSLASI

-47 ETVRMMEKHGNW
+47 ENVRMMEKHGNW

-69 EAEAVSKEV
+69 EAEAVSKEA
-78 WIKEGCWYDV
+78 WIKEACWYDV
-88 LNYDL
+88 VNYRL

-105 VCGVNQNWDNIALC
+105 VCGVNQNWDKIAFC
-119 MKEGTLPKSDSE
+119 MKEGALPKDESE
-131 IAVSENYRRQFS
+131 IVVSENYRRQFS
-143 KEIGDT
+143 RGIGDR
-149 VSLSTPSGSFEYVI
+149 VSLVTPAGSFEYVI
-163 SGIAKDGTL
+163 SGIAEDGAL
-172 LQRKDAVGVFVSL
+172 LQRKDAIGVFVSMESL
-185 ESFEKMMKEN
+185 EKIMEQN
-195 GESMH
+195 GKSMH

-220 MTEHGWDSSVVSENV
+220 MAEHGWDQSVVAENT
-235 AILGILGMSS
+235 AILGILGMSG

-253 SVAFFLVI
+253 GVASILVI
-261 LVMLSGILMIA
+261 LVMLAGVLMIA

-298 MKHIVRLEALNWC
+298 IKRIVRLEALSWC
-311 KKAIPFGIV
+311 KKAIPYGV
-320 IATVAS
+320 MIATLAS
-326 WGICAILRYVIGGEW
+326 WGICAILRFVIGSEW
-341 ENMPVFKLSPI
+341 ENMPVFKLSPV

-366 IAANA
+366 LAANA
-371 PAKRAAKVSPVA
+371 PAKRAAKVTPVA
-383 GVLGNTEHRNTK
+383 GILGNTENRNTK
-395 KAANTKLFKVENAL
+395 KAADTKLFKVENAL
-409 GIHHAVSQKKSLIMM
+409 GIHHAFSQKKSLIMM
-424 TGSFALSMILFLS
+424 TGSFALSIILFLS
-437 FSVMIDWIGHALNS
+437 FSVMIDWLGHALNT
-451 NKPYSPDMT
+451 NKPYSPDMS
-460 VFAEGYASVL
+460 VFAEDYASVL
-470 PQELVTEIGKID
+470 PQELVTELEKID

-503 NRMDLISYEGLQ
+503 TRMDLISYEELQ
-515 FDWAKDDYLS
+515 FGWAKDDYLS
-525 GDMEAVIHGND
+525 GDIEAVKHGGD

-544 ANPLTLGDKI
+544 SNPLTLGDKI
-554 WYRGKEL
+554 RYRGNEL
-561 TVAAVLGDSPFA
+561 TVAAVLKDSPFSA
-573 TTDIPTVLCSE
+573 SDIPTVLCSE
-584 ETFRKLT
+584 ETFVKLT

-598 IDIQVSQKADS
+598 IDIQVTKKADKD
-609 NIDQEIRK
+609 IDQEIRK
-617 IIGDDRKLSDGRE
+617 LLGDDIKLGDGRE
-630 SKRSVNSTYLAFSL
+630 SKMSVNSTYLAFSL

-650 GMIAL
+650 GIIAL

-664 ISMSVTAR
+664 ISMSVSAR

-687 QICKMICAETLT
+687 QICRMICAETLS
-699 YAISGMLTGGIL
+699 YAFFGILTGGIL
-711 GLLLHRKFFRL
+711 GLLLHMKCYKFV
-722 IISAYFGTPWT
+722 ISAYFGTPWT
-733 VPVKELL
+733 VPVRELL
-740 IIMIVMVFAC
+740 IILLVVVFAS

-759 RIVSNTVTETISE
+759 RILSNTVTETISE

>member
-1 MRNYLSLASV
+1 MRSYLSLASI
-11 QAKAHKRQ
+11 QAKVHKRQ

-25 CIMLAVILITG
+25 CITLAVILITG

-47 ETVRMMEKHGNW
+47 ETVRMLEHHGNW

-69 EAEAVSKEV
+69 EAQAVTKEV
-78 WIKEGCWYDV
+78 WIKESCWYDV
-88 LNYDL
+88 INYDL
-93 EEDYNVSGKQTV
+93 DKDYSISGKQTV
-105 VCGVNQNWDNIALC
+105 VCGTNENWDKIMFC
-119 MKEGTLPKSDSE
+119 MWEGKLPKNENE
-131 IAVSENYRRQFS
+131 IAVSENFRRQFS
-143 KEIGDT
+143 KEIGDK
-149 VSLSTPSGSFEYVI
+149 VSLVTPAGGYEYVI
-163 SGIAKDGTL
+163 SGIAKDGSL
-172 LQRKDAVGVFVSL
+172 LQTNDAIGVFVSM
-185 ESFEKMMKEN
+185 ESFEKIMKEN
-195 GESMH
+195 GESMN
-200 PVYYVQFGN
+200 PVYFVQFGN

-220 MTEHGWDSSVVSENV
+220 MAERGWDKSVVAENA

-245 SSYVVGLY
+245 SSYIVGLY
-253 SVAFFLVI
+253 GIAFFLVI

-298 MKHIVRLEALNWC
+298 IKHIVRLEALNWC

-320 IATVAS
+320 IATLAS

-341 ENMPVFKLSPI
+341 EDMPVFKLSPI

-383 GVLGNTEHRNTK
+383 GISGNTENRNTK
-395 KAANTKLFKVENAL
+395 KAANTKFFKVENAL
-409 GIHHAVSQKKSLIMM
+409 GIHHAVSQKKSLVMM
-424 TGSFALSMILFLS
+424 TGSFALSIILFLS
-437 FSVMIDWIGHALNS
+437 FSVMIDWISHALNS
-451 NKPYSPDMT
+451 NKPYSQDMS
-460 VFAEGYASVL
+460 VFTEDYAPVL
-470 PQELVTEIGKID
+470 PQELVTEIEKID

-503 NRMDLISYEGLQ
+503 NKMDLISYEDLQ

-525 GDMEAVIHGND
+525 GDIEAVKKDGN

-544 ANPLTLGDKI
+544 NNPLNLGDKI
-554 WYRGKEL
+554 WYRGNEL
-561 TVAAVLGDSPFA
+561 TVAAVLKDSPFSA
-573 TTDIPTVLCSE
+573 SDIPTVLCSE

-591 GIDEYAI
+591 GIDQYAV
-598 IDIQVSQKADS
+598 IDIQVTKKADKD
-609 NIDQEIRK
+609 IDQEIRK
-617 IIGDDRKLSDGRE
+617 LLGDDIKLSDNRE

-664 ISMSVTAR
+664 ISMSVSAR

-682 GMDNR
+682 GMDSR
-687 QICKMICAETLT
+687 QIRKMICAETLT
-699 YAISGMLTGGIL
+699 YAISGILAGGIL
-711 GLLLHRKFFRL
+711 GLLLHMKFFQL

-740 IIMIVMVFAC
+740 IILLVVVFAC
-750 VTSVVKPVK
+750 ATSVVKPVK
-759 RIVSNTVTETISE
+759 RILSNTITETISE
-772 L
+772 

>member
-1 MRNYLSLASV
+1 MRSYLSLASI
-11 QAKAHKRQ
+11 QAKVHKRQ

-25 CIMLAVILITG
+25 CITLAVILITG

-47 ETVRMMEKHGNW
+47 ETVRMLEHHGNW

-69 EAEAVSKEV
+69 EAQAVTKEV
-78 WIKEGCWYDV
+78 WIKESCWYDV
-88 LNYDL
+88 INYDL
-93 EEDYNVSGKQTV
+93 DKDYSISGKQTV
-105 VCGVNQNWDNIALC
+105 VCGTNENWDKIMFC
-119 MKEGTLPKSDSE
+119 MWEGKLPKNENE
-131 IAVSENYRRQFS
+131 IAVSENFRRQFS
-143 KEIGDT
+143 KEIGDK
-149 VSLSTPSGSFEYVI
+149 VSLVTPAGSYEYVI
-163 SGIAKDGTL
+163 SGIAKDGSL
-172 LQRKDAVGVFVSL
+172 LQTNDAIGVFVSM
-185 ESFEKMMKEN
+185 ESFEKIMKEN
-195 GESMH
+195 GESMN
-200 PVYYVQFGN
+200 PVYFVQFGN

-220 MTEHGWDSSVVSENV
+220 MAERGWDKSVVAENA

-245 SSYVVGLY
+245 SSYIVGLY
-253 SVAFFLVI
+253 GIAFFLVI

-298 MKHIVRLEALNWC
+298 IKHIVRLEALNWC

-320 IATVAS
+320 IATLAS

-341 ENMPVFKLSPI
+341 EDMPVFKLSPI

-383 GVLGNTEHRNTK
+383 GISGNTENRNTK
-395 KAANTKLFKVENAL
+395 KAANTKFFKVENAL
-409 GIHHAVSQKKSLIMM
+409 GIHHAVSQKKSLVMM
-424 TGSFALSMILFLS
+424 TGSFALSIILFLS
-437 FSVMIDWIGHALNS
+437 FSVMIDWISHALNS
-451 NKPYSPDMT
+451 NKPYSQDMS
-460 VFAEGYASVL
+460 VFTEDYAPVL
-470 PQELVTEIGKID
+470 PQELVTEIEKID

-503 NRMDLISYEGLQ
+503 NKMDLISYEDLQ

-525 GDMEAVIHGND
+525 GDIEAVKKDGN

-544 ANPLTLGDKI
+544 NNPLNLGDKI
-554 WYRGKEL
+554 WYRGHEL
-561 TVAAVLGDSPFA
+561 TVAAVLKDSPFSA
-573 TTDIPTVLCSE
+573 SDIPTVLCSE

-591 GIDEYAI
+591 GIDQYAV
-598 IDIQVSQKADS
+598 IDIQVTKKADKD
-609 NIDQEIRK
+609 IDQEIRK
-617 IIGDDRKLSDGRE
+617 LLGDDIKLSDGRE
-630 SKRSVNSTYLAFSL
+630 TKKLANSTYLAFSL
-644 LVYGFL
+644 LVYAFL

-655 ITVFNINNS
+655 ITIFNINNS
-664 ISMSVTAR
+664 ISMSVSAR

-682 GMDNR
+682 GMDSR

-699 YAISGMLTGGIL
+699 YAISGILTGGIL
-711 GLLLHRKFFRL
+711 GLLLHMKFFQL
-722 IISAYFGTPWT
+722 IISAYFGTPWMI
-733 VPVKELL
+733 PVKELF
-740 IIMIVMVFAC
+740 IILLVVLFAS

-759 RIVSNTVTETISE
+759 RVLSNTVTETISE